1 MYDKLEDPH
10 MYEFFDNA
18 DPLHNIMPFTAIVA
32 VVVSLLLLTRFIVWL
47 FSNHPCVL
55 GFYKGLK
62 AKIFWNTILRLF
74 FEEYL
79 VLSITTLLKL
89 KTLSFSGIYQSFSSS
104 YAILTFSVVLMAIPA
119 VWFGLSKNLKS
130 VKTAK
135 F

>member
-1 MYDKLEDPH
+1 
-10 MYEFFDNA
+10 
-18 DPLHNIMPFTAIVA
+18 MPFTAIVT
-32 VVVSLLLLTRFIVWL
+32 VLVLILLLTRFVVWL
-47 FSNHPCVL
+47 FDNHPYVL

-104 YAILTFSVVLMAIPA
+104 FAIVTFSVVLLAIPA
-119 VWFGLSKNLKS
+119 VWYGLFKNLKS
-130 VKTAK
+130 VNTYK